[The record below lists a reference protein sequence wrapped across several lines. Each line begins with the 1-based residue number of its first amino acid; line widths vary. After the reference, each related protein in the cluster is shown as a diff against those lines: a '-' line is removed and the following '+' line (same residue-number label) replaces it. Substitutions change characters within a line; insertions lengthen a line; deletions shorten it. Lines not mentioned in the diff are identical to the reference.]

1 MSTPTAC
8 NAASATPTTKDTE
21 MKQDEQTTHIPDFIF
36 CGVCLAARDVT
47 LTADGNDG
55 IVEQCTECGDDEY
68 LLFDLNP

>member
-1 MSTPTAC
+1 
-8 NAASATPTTKDTE
+8 
-21 MKQDEQTTHIPDFIF
+21 MKQDEQITHIPDFIF